1 MNSNSTNSTIK
12 ENYNNTNLHLVS
24 PINIST
30 LSNSIYNPNYK
41 VDILPSKNPN
51 EVSFTKEEHDAQPFK
66 SMKDIKLITNYF
78 LSHNQ
83 YRNYLVFICGINFGL
98 REWDLLHIRFKD
110 IINNDN
116 TFKVGFN
123 VFEKKTRHTRI
134 TPKNRYI
141 PINNAVKQAVIIYL
155 QHNPNTSLDDYMFR
169 NESHNKANINKP
181 MTRKGLEYIIKSIT
195 KKLNIEGRFN
205 THSLRKTFSYQ
216 YMMKNRD
223 NPRALYKLQKI
234 LGHSSPAITLA
245 YIGLDKEELINAY
258 MNLNL
263 GIDYELME

>member
-1 MNSNSTNSTIK
+1 MTSISAVKSYNS
-12 ENYNNTNLHLVS
+12 NLHLVS

-30 LSNSIYNPNYK
+30 LSGSIYNPQYK
-41 VDILPSKNPN
+41 VNIKPSANPD
-51 EVSFTKEEHDAQPFK
+51 EVTFTKEEHDAQPLK
-66 SMKDIKLITNYF
+66 SMKDIKSITDYF

-83 YRNYLVFICGINFGL
+83 YRNYLVLICGINFGL

-123 VFEKKTRHTRI
+123 VFEKKTRNTRI

-155 QHNPNTSLDDYMFR
+155 QHNPNTSLDNYMFR
-169 NESHNKANINKP
+169 NESNNSTDVNEP
-181 MTRKGLEYIIKSIT
+181 VTRKGLEYIIKSIT

-205 THSLRKTFSYQ
+205 THSLRKTFGYQ
-216 YMMKNRD
+216 FMMKNKD
-223 NPRALYKLQKI
+223 DPRALYKLQKI
-234 LGHSSPAITLA
+234 FGHSSPAITLA
-245 YIGLDKEELINAY
+245 YIGLDKEELTNAY

-263 GIDYELME
+263 GIDYTLIE